1 MQYRDSKE
9 SSNKHKIESANLKQ
23 DDLILSKQ
31 RRKKKWFKKSELW

>member
-23 DDLILSKQ
+23 DDDIIQ
-31 RRKKKWFKKSELW
+31 AEEKKEMV